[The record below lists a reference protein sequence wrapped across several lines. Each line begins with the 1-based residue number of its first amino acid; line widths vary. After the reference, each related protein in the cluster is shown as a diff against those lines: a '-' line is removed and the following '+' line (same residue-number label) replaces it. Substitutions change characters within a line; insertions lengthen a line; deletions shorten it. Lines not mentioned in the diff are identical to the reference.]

1 MRNIDSFK
9 KIILF
14 AGLPDKDLEI
24 LANHAV
30 AKTYKK
36 NTIIINQGDET
47 RSLHVIL
54 EGDVKVYIDDDQGKE
69 VTLST
74 MGVGDSFGEL
84 ALLSD
89 SPRAASVVTTSP
101 SKIALIS
108 KQDFMT
114 CLSSN
119 PSISSRVI
127 EILIDQIQTLTEEV
141 SSLAL
146 LDVYGRIARIINN
159 NAQEENGKL
168 VTMPLTHQEIA
179 NMVGSSREMVSKI
192 LKDLR
197 IGGYISTTGKAITIE
212 KALPTGW

>member
-1 MRNIDSFK
+1 MSNIDSFK
-9 KIILF
+9 KITLF
-14 AGLPDKDLEI
+14 GGLPDKDLEI
-24 LANHAV
+24 LANHAA

-36 NTIIINQGDET
+36 NTIIVNQGDET
-47 RSLHVIL
+47 SSLHVIL
-54 EGDVKVYIDDDQGKE
+54 EGGVRVYIDDDQGKE
-69 VTLST
+69 VTLS
-74 MGVGDSFGEL
+74 MMSAGESFGEL

-108 KQDFMT
+108 KQDFMA

-127 EILIDQIQTLTEEV
+127 EILIDRVQTLTEEV

-146 LDVYGRIARIINN
+146 LDVYGRITKIINN
-159 NAQEENGKL
+159 NAHKKDGKL

-197 IGGYISTTGKAITIE
+197 IGGYISTAGKAITIE